1 MESAARPPML
11 KFGPYLVDL
20 AAGEV
25 RKNGS
30 RIRLQEKPMRVLAL
44 LAERQGELV
53 TREELQK
60 RLWPQDTF
68 VDFEAGLNTAVGKL
82 RDALSDSAEN
92 PRYIET
98 IPRRGYRFLVPVEP
112 QNGHHTSPDLP
123 ENNLSIPSARP
134 GPAPATPVS
143 TVSVLV
149 SAVAKL
155 PAVDAH
161 EAPKTKSAKRTTVW
175 ISLAA
180 AVVLVLLAQGYFYV
194 HHKPILANKD
204 TVVLTEFANT
214 TGDVIFDDTL
224 KTGLNVSLRQ
234 SPFLDVLSE
243 NDVAR
248 ILRQMTRPV
257 DTRLTP
263 DVASELCQRAGGKA
277 YVAGSIGRLG
287 NEYVLGLKAL
297 NCQNG
302 ATLAQ
307 EQDTAA
313 NRENVLDALGKAAT
327 KLRGELGESLATVKS
342 FDVPLS
348 QATTASLEALKAYSL
363 GIQTL
368 HEKGTVAA
376 VPFFRHAI
384 ELDPNFASAYLYL
397 GKMYT
402 NLGETNRA
410 RELFTTA
417 FSLRDHASEREK
429 FDIESLYFWK
439 VTNDLE
445 STTRVFGEWLGSYP
459 RDHAALAN
467 LASVYASE
475 GQYEQ
480 AVELARESAQQNPD
494 DVMGRIDLAYDLME
508 VGRFPEARKV
518 LDDAVDRHLD
528 DESLHY
534 LLYSLAFLA
543 EDTRG
548 MAEQVSWSESKPESI
563 ADFLSYQATVEAYS
577 GHLRRSREL
586 NRRAIESAERAG
598 LKESAESWRLEG
610 LLREAAVGK
619 LREVQQTALS
629 QQGPSGLSALVLA
642 WVGNSSHAQSMLESL
657 SSRFPQGTLVQSV
670 VLPTVRAQ
678 IELSQKKPQRSI
690 ELLRAAA
697 PYELTDAWLGG
708 CIYPAYVRG
717 EAYLSANQGAAAA
730 AEFQKILDHRGLVV
744 SCETGALAHVGIA
757 RAYTLQGD
765 ATKAKAAYKDF
776 LALWKNADPDIPIL
790 KQAKSEYAKLQ

>member
-1 MESAARPPML
+1 MDLAPSPPTI
-11 KFGPYLVDL
+11 KFGPYVVDL
-20 AAGEV
+20 RAGEL
-25 RKNGS
+25 RKFGAKV
-30 RIRLQEKPMRVLAL
+30 RLQEKPLQL
-44 LAERQGELV
+44 LAALAEKSGQVV
-53 TREELQK
+53 TREDLRR
-60 RLWPQDTF
+60 RLWPGDTF
-68 VDFEAGLNTAVGKL
+68 VDFETGLNTAVSKL
-82 RDALSDSAEN
+82 RDALSDSTEK

-98 IPRRGYRFLVPVEP
+98 IPRRGYRFLFPVELG
-112 QNGHHTSPDLP
+112 NGHSH
-123 ENNLSIPSARP
+123 A
-134 GPAPATPVS
+134 
-143 TVSVLV
+143 
-149 SAVAKL
+149 
-155 PAVDAH
+155 AVDVKPNLALQVV
-161 EAPKTKSAKRTTVW
+161 ATTTPALAIVSSAESTARTNERIRSTSRTGLW
-175 ISLAA
+175 SLLG
-180 AVVLVLLAQGYFYV
+180 VILLLCLLAGGYLYS
-194 HHKPILANKD
+194 HRAHKLTDRD
-204 TVVLTEFANT
+204 TIVVADFANS
-214 TGDVIFDDTL
+214 TGDPIFDDTL
-224 KTGLNVSLRQ
+224 KTGLTVSLRQ
-234 SPFLDVLSE
+234 SPFLNVLPDSE
-243 NDVAR
+243 VGKT
-248 ILRQMTRPV
+248 LQLMTRPT
-257 DTRLTP
+257 DTKLTP
-263 DVASELCQRAGGKA
+263 TVAAELCQRANSKA
-277 YVAGSIGRLG
+277 YVAGSISSIG
-287 NEYVLGLKAL
+287 NEYVLGLKAV
-297 NCQNG
+297 NCQSG
-302 ATLAQ
+302 DLLAQ
-307 EQDTAA
+307 EQVTASSK
-313 NRENVLDALGKAAT
+313 EKVLDNLGET
-327 KLRGELGESLATVKS
+327 TSKLRGEMGESLVTVAKFS
-342 FDVPLS
+342 LPLER
-348 QATTASLEALKAYSL
+348 ATTASLEALKAYSL
-363 GIQTL
+363 GIEGL
-368 HEKGTVAA
+368 HTSGTAAA
-376 VPFFRHAI
+376 VPFFQRAI

-397 GKMYT
+397 GKMYV
-402 NLGETNRA
+402 NSDQQNRA
-410 RELFTTA
+410 AKLFTKA
-417 FSLRDHASEREK
+417 FFLRDHASEREK
-429 FDIESLYFWK
+429 FDIESMYNED
-439 VTNDLE
+439 VTGDME
-445 STTRVFGEWLGSYP
+445 STVNVFHEWLGSYP

-508 VGRFPEARKV
+508 VSRFPEARKV

-619 LREVQQTALS
+619 LREVQRTALS

>member
-30 RIRLQEKPMRVLAL
+30 RIRLQEKPLRVLAL

-60 RLWPQDTF
+60 RLWPEDTF

-82 RDALSDSAEN
+82 RDALSDSAEK

-98 IPRRGYRFLVPVEP
+98 VPRRGYRFLAPVELHNENP
-112 QNGHHTSPDLP
+112 INGHHLDSGSAQQAVPLYPALAPPASTPALP
-123 ENNLSIPSARP
+123 EF
-134 GPAPATPVS
+134 PAIDAPRAGS
-143 TVSVLV
+143 RKSVL
-149 SAVAKL
+149 
-155 PAVDAH
+155 
-161 EAPKTKSAKRTTVW
+161 RTAVW
-175 ISLAA
+175 ISLAV
-180 AVVLVLLAQGYFYV
+180 AVALA
-194 HHKPILANKD
+194 LASGSYLYSHRAPKLADKD
-204 TVVLTEFANT
+204 TIVLADFTNT

-224 KTGLNVSLRQ
+224 KMGLNVSLRQ
-234 SPFLDVLSE
+234 SPFLDVLSDSE
-243 NDVAR
+243 AAR
-248 ILRQMTRPV
+248 ILRQMTRPT

-263 DVASELCQRAGGKA
+263 DLARELCQRASDKA

-287 NEYVLGLKAL
+287 SEYVLGLKAV
-297 NCQNG
+297 NCQDG
-302 ATLAQ
+302 STLAQ
-307 EQDTAA
+307 KQATATTK
-313 NRENVLDALGKAAT
+313 EGVLDALGDAAA
-327 KLRGELGESLATVKS
+327 KLRGELGESLTTVKS

-384 ELDPNFASAYLYL
+384 ELDPNFASAHLYL

-402 NLGETNRA
+402 NLGEANRA

-445 STTRVFGEWLGSYP
+445 STTRVFREWLGSYP

-508 VGRFPEARKV
+508 VSRFPEARKV